1 MSALHV
7 YSYMATGSC
16 RPHKQSNIMETS
28 TQANITSFTI
38 SEKTWPSFAADWG
51 IPASVPL
58 SDFIDR
64 VKGLSDR
71 GYGVVDLGYCSYRIK
86 LPSST
91 SSTIELE
98 LKVAELVKL
107 IDFGQKEP
115 VCFLTLYNS
124 TWSRHAKKHKLP
136 IGLTYSS
143 YCRFMRKLAAMNDDF
158 SATVKH
164 DNLRCYWLRS
174 TQPLPEHVA
183 DHIIS
188 SINADIVAMYT
199 GSNPSATT
207 SHALELDCDVDSAV
221 ASNRSK
227 KQHIAAEDGY
237 PIDSSKTVVV
247 SLPSTAAKDQPTA
260 VTSSNANITKEKKGT
275 NNNMISTKEA
285 NNSSGQTS
293 TCESV
298 TDRLDKAKSRA
309 GRLAKEAGHR
319 IAVRQGAKTA
329 KVVISSVL
337 PEQQRASFQSA
348 TDTTIGDAAFR
359 GLLAMIVPSL
369 PGIRD
374 EAKER
379 ISDELFVGAMQDVG
393 AEAFEKVTGPLV
405 QALVQIY
412 GRGILTEPE
421 TAPRSGLES
430 GNG

>member
-1 MSALHV
+1 
-7 YSYMATGSC
+7 
-16 RPHKQSNIMETS
+16 METS

-38 SEKTWPSFAADWG
+38 SEKTWLSFAADWR

-71 GYGVVDLGYCSYRIK
+71 GYGVVDLGYCGYRIK

-98 LKVAELVKL
+98 IKVAELVKL

-143 YCRFMRKLAAMNDDF
+143 YCRLMCKLATMGDDF

-164 DNLRCYWLRS
+164 DNLRCYWMRS

-188 SINADIVAMYT
+188 SINADIVEMYT
-199 GSNPSATT
+199 GSNPLATT
-207 SHALELDCDVDSAV
+207 NHALELDCDVDSAV

-247 SLPSTAAKDQPTA
+247 SLPSATSNDRPTAA
-260 VTSSNANITKEKKGT
+260 
-275 NNNMISTKEA
+275 
-285 NNSSGQTS
+285 TS
-293 TCESV
+293 TNTHNTKDNKKRDTIMATARETSNIQPANTSESIGNKF
-298 TDRLDKAKSRA
+298 DKAKSRA

-337 PEQQRASFQSA
+337 PEQQRASFVSA

-359 GLLAMIVPSL
+359 GLLAMIVPAL

-374 EAKER
+374 DAKER

-393 AEAFEKVTGPLV
+393 TEAFEKVTGPLV

-412 GRGILTEPE
+412 GRGVLTEPE